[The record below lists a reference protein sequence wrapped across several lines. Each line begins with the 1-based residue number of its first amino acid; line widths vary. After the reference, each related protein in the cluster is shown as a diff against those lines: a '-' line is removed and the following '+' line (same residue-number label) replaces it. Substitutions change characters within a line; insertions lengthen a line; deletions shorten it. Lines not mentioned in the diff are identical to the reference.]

1 MKLERSVPC
10 ETPARLQS
18 ASGGLGFVPPLMLAV
33 ALAVMSVISG
43 LH

>member
-10 ETPARLQS
+10 DQPVRLQS
-18 ASGGLGFVPPLMLAV
+18 GPAGLGFVPPLMLAV
-33 ALAVMSVISG
+33 ALAVMSVIGG